1 MSADRHPLGIIKNL
15 GEKTIR
21 GLDEKISGDLILPDN
36 EQYHDARD
44 VWNGLINRYPAVI
57 VRALDSDD
65 VAAAINFVREQNL
78 TLSIRG
84 GAHHQAGEAIV
95 DNGVVIDLAAFDHI
109 DIDAEE
115 QIANIGP
122 GTQTKEV
129 IEATQA
135 HGLATPTG
143 SAGCVG
149 MGGTTL
155 GGGIGWLRRKHGLS
169 IDSLRS
175 MEVVTADGA
184 VHTASENQNADLFWA
199 LRGGGGQ
206 FGIVTNFEFELYDV
220 GPLIGGLITFY
231 PADAA
236 RTVLETYSEFTE
248 PEAMSSIVNYGEVP
262 AVPPIPESQ
271 QGEPAIGIIG
281 CYAGN
286 PETAMDAFAPLR
298 EITEPLIDA
307 TEPMAYTALHEMG
320 TLMHPWGRK
329 YINRSVFVDE
339 LTEQILE
346 LVITQTDTAPGEMD
360 GVGIWSMGGAIDD
373 DSETAYAWRD
383 KSYLI
388 LIEAAWED
396 HDNPAHIGWAHE
408 TEQRFREAGAEGAYA
423 GYAGVE
429 EGEWEQWERKIFD
442 DNYDRLRT
450 LKTRYDP
457 AGIFDHGLSVT
468 PTTEQ

>member
-1 MSADRHPLGIIKNL
+1 M
-15 GEKTIR
+15 
-21 GLDEKISGDLILPDN
+21 
-36 EQYHDARD
+36 
-44 VWNGLINRYPAVI
+44 
-57 VRALDSDD
+57 
-65 VAAAINFVREQNL
+65 AAAINFVREQNL

-307 TEPMAYTALHEMG
+307 TEPMAYTALHEIG

-360 GVGIWSMGGAIDD
+360 GVGIWSMVGLSTMTPRLHTRGEISHILFSSKLHGRTMTILLILSGLMRLNS
-373 DSETAYAWRD
+373 DSVRQVLKVHTQDTLALKRVSGNNGKERSSMIITTDCAHSRLAMILLE
-383 KSYLI
+383 YLI
-388 LIEAAWED
+388 MDFLSL
-396 HDNPAHIGWAHE
+396 
-408 TEQRFREAGAEGAYA
+408 QRQSNKYA
-423 GYAGVE
+423 G
-429 EGEWEQWERKIFD
+429 
-442 DNYDRLRT
+442 
-450 LKTRYDP
+450 
-457 AGIFDHGLSVT
+457 
-468 PTTEQ
+468 